1 MKEIQTASGKI
12 LCIKVPES
20 ASGKLSELT
29 DKDCEEF
36 VYYEGFAGTYYN
48 YLYDSNK
55 EKYDSNYGLT
65 AKESFMSLL
74 QSEGVDTSKEHLIV
88 KMFPN
93 GFISWYETFY
103 EVVANITFWREG
115 VSLPKR
121 IKTVQEEQGTG
132 GLYELAKELTDKF
145 ELLHKDR
152 EWDGDFFDEI
162 DKFLDIEF
170 NT

>member
-1 MKEIQTASGKI
+1 MKEIQTKSGKI
-12 LCIKVPES
+12 LCIKAPES
-20 ASGKLSELT
+20 ASN
-29 DKDCEEF
+29 D
-36 VYYEGFAGTYYN
+36 
-48 YLYDSNK
+48 
-55 EKYDSNYGLT
+55 
-65 AKESFMSLL
+65 
-74 QSEGVDTSKEHLIV
+74 LIH
-88 KMFPN
+88 FPN

-145 ELLHKDR
+145 ELLHKGR

-162 DKFLDIEF
+162 DKFLDVEF